1 MIRYDLLSKKEITK
15 AVLDSIPKEINPYHY
30 TDLNFDKL
38 IFDWWF
44 TPSNPCLRL
53 TDIGENGFRLA
64 DIEYYEFDWPAEMKV
79 ALPKTLLYL
88 CKKIKC
94 PYYISAYKK
103 IRVYDNSIAI
113 MVKLHGG
120 IFDYVSSQD

>member
-88 CKKIKC
+88 CKKI
-94 PYYISAYKK
+94 
-103 IRVYDNSIAI
+103 RVYDNSIAI